1 MGEMHKKSL
10 EGFKLDPQLTGLIV
24 ILAIF
29 FPGWST
35 IIAGF
40 LCKDEAKK
48 SEIIK
53 VGLCQ
58 WLTCCICVGWCW
70 SIKWAMEAKAQS
82 A

>member
-40 LCKDEAKK
+40 LCKDEAKR
-48 SEIIK
+48 SEVIK
-53 VGLCQ
+53 VGIIQ
-58 WLTCCICVGWCW
+58 WLLCCVCVGWIW
-70 SIKWAMEAKAQS
+70 AIKWAMEAKAQS

>member
-10 EGFKLDPQLTGLIV
+10 EGFKLDPQLVGIIV
-24 ILAIF
+24 LLAIF

-40 LCKDEAKK
+40 MCKDEAKR
-48 SEIIK
+48 SEVIK
-53 VGLCQ
+53 VGVFQ
-58 WLTCCICVGWCW
+58 WLTAGCCIGWCW
-70 SIKWAMEAKAQS
+70 AIKWAQEAKAQS